1 MNPVLLAIDIGTT
14 SAKVCLF
21 SPTLGLIRKSVQEY
35 HLQTSENRVEAAAE
49 VYLDAIRSGM
59 RAVDASGVP
68 IMAVGLTTQ
77 GETLTVTDGEGRPRR
92 PFLVWLDQRANK
104 EAEELSR
111 LFPNETYYRE
121 TELPGLTGASPLA
134 KALWLRRH
142 EPQLFTGRHK
152 LLLLEDCLLRLI
164 TGRFVTEK
172 TMQTSTGWF
181 SLRSDGWWQLALDAA
196 GIEADALPELLESG
210 VYAGHSTVAAEKCLG
225 LPAGIPVFTG
235 AMDQV
240 SASYAMR
247 CLMPGAST
255 ETTGTAL
262 VAGAV
267 LKRLNGLERKRAS
280 RTTVYRHVEDGEYML
295 LPIGN
300 TGGMCLTWF
309 RDRFCPGM
317 AYKTLDSLVKS
328 VPPGADGLL
337 FLPFLDGVVDPDL
350 CPGARAVFFGGTLSM
365 SREHFARAVM
375 EGVAHL
381 LADMLGIMDVWG
393 VPPGPVCSLGGGA
406 RSPVWQRIKADVCN
420 REFFTLPCEEAAA
433 MGAALLAGRG
443 AGVVGAV
450 LPEPRVAARYLP
462 SPRHRALYQA
472 AHEKY
477 QQLYRSVRP
486 LFEGGSNHG

>member
-1 MNPVLLAIDIGTT
+1 MNPCLLAIDAGTT
-14 SAKVCLF
+14 SVKVCLF
-21 SPTLGLIRKSVQEY
+21 SPALELIGKSVQEY
-35 HLQTSENRVEAAAE
+35 RLQTSENRAEAAAE
-49 VYLDAIRSGM
+49 MYLDAIRKGLL
-59 RAVDASGVP
+59 AIDARNAP
-68 IMAVGLTTQ
+68 IAAVGLTAQ
-77 GETLTVTDGEGRPRR
+77 GETLTVTDRQGCPQR
-92 PFLVWLDQRANK
+92 PFLVWLDQRADK

-111 LFPNETYYRE
+111 LFPIETYYRE
-121 TELPGLTGASPLA
+121 TGLPGLTGASPLA

-142 EPQLFTGRHK
+142 EPQLFTTGHK
-152 LLLLEDCLLRLI
+152 LLLLEDFLLRLM

-181 SLRSDGWWQLALDAA
+181 SLRGDGWWQAALDAA
-196 GIEADALPELLESG
+196 GIGKDALPQLLGSG
-210 VYAGHSTVAAEKCLG
+210 AYVGRSTAAAEKCLG

-240 SASYAMR
+240 SASYAVR
-247 CLMPGAST
+247 CLMPGTST

-267 LKRLNGLERKRAS
+267 LKRLDGLERTGAS
-280 RTTVYRHVEDGEYML
+280 PTTVYRHVEDGEYML

-317 AYKTLDSLVKS
+317 AYETLDTLVKN
-328 VPPGADGLL
+328 VPPSAEGLL
-337 FLPFLDGVVDPDL
+337 FLPFLDGAVDPDL
-350 CPGARAVFFGGTLSM
+350 CPEARAVFFGGTLSM
-365 SREHFARAVM
+365 GREHFARAVM

-381 LADMLGIMDVWG
+381 LADMLGIMDAWG

-406 RSPVWQRIKADVCN
+406 RSPVWEQIKADICG

-443 AGVVGAV
+443 AGIVGSA
-450 LPEPRVAARYLP
+450 LPKPRIAARYP
-462 SPRHRALYQA
+462 PDPRRRALYQA
-472 AHEKY
+472 AHERY
-477 QQLYRSVRP
+477 QQLYRSIRP